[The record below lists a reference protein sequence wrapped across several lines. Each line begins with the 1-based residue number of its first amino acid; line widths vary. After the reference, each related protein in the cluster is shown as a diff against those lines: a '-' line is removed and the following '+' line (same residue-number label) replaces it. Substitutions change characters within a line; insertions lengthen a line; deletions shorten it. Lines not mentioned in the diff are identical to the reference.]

1 MALAGIKL
9 LVAVVVVLEVE
20 KDAEVEVDTMGADI
34 VTEVS
39 GDPEDIAAEVGVD
52 HEDIAAEVGV
62 GPEDIV
68 ELMLGEDI
76 VEELT
81 VVESG
86 ARSKSSSAWVDTTL
100 SSESLSRDVSES
112 ELSVYASLSEVE
124 RFLSLQWLL
133 DIFLMLPLILV
144 PTMTWVSRNCS
155 RLVTTKPLRWN
166 PPLALPSLMHWTAVE
181 TRPRI
186 RILLPA

>member
-1 MALAGIKL
+1 MELALGGVKL
-9 LVAVVVVLEVE
+9 LVAAVVVMEE
-20 KDAEVEVDTMGADI
+20 QKDADVEVDTMGADI
-34 VTEVS
+34 V
-39 GDPEDIAAEVGVD
+39 AEVGVD
-52 HEDIAAEVGV
+52 
-62 GPEDIV
+62 PEDIV
-68 ELMLGEDI
+68 EELIVGEDI

-124 RFLSLQWLL
+124 HFLSLQCLL
-133 DIFLMLPLILV
+133 DIFWILPLILV

>member
-1 MALAGIKL
+1 MELTLAEVEL
-9 LVAVVVVLEVE
+9 LVAVVVVMEE
-20 KDAEVEVDTMGADI
+20 QKDAEVEVDTTG
-34 VTEVS
+34 
-39 GDPEDIAAEVGVD
+39 
-52 HEDIAAEVGV
+52 
-62 GPEDIV
+62 EDIV
-68 ELMLGEDI
+68 ELIVGEDI

-144 PTMTWVSRNCS
+144 PTMTWVLRNCS

>member
-1 MALAGIKL
+1 MALGGIEL
-9 LVAVVVVLEVE
+9 LVVVMVALEE
-20 KDAEVEVDTMGADI
+20 QKDAEVEVDTTGEDI
-34 VTEVS
+34 VTEV
-39 GDPEDIAAEVGVD
+39 GVD
-52 HEDIAAEVGV
+52 
-62 GPEDIV
+62 PEDIV
-68 ELMLGEDI
+68 ELIVGEDI

>member
-1 MALAGIKL
+1 MELALGGVKL
-9 LVAVVVVLEVE
+9 LVATVVVMEE
-20 KDAEVEVDTMGADI
+20 QKDVEVEVDTLGADI
-34 VTEVS
+34 VTEV
-39 GDPEDIAAEVGVD
+39 GIDPEDIAEL
-52 HEDIAAEVGV
+52 
-62 GPEDIV
+62 IV
-68 ELMLGEDI
+68 GEDI
-76 VEELT
+76 MEGLT

-112 ELSVYASLSEVE
+112 ELSVYSSPSEVE
-124 RFLSLQWLL
+124 HFLSLQCLL
-133 DIFLMLPLILV
+133 DILWMLPLILV